1 MSNILKLGIPVAA
14 SSFFPIE
21 IIAHQASYAATYNMR
36 QVWYIIIHGHAAY
49 YLAAQINNSHKN
61 EGNRDATALEA
72 CKGGQHDKG
81 KHYAAGTHQMN
92 ISVKQCRSK
101 SRYHAGQ
108 KNKFTNKLGAIF
120 FLQHGP
126 DK

>member
-1 MSNILKLGIPVAA
+1 MSNILKLDIPVAA

-21 IIAHQASYAATYNMR
+21 IIAHQASYAAPHNMC
-36 QVWYIIIHGHAAY
+36 QIGYIIIHGHAAY
-49 YLAAQINNSHKN
+49 YLAAQINNSHQN

-92 ISVKQCRSK
+92 IGVE
-101 SRYHAGQ
+101 
-108 KNKFTNKLGAIF
+108 
-120 FLQHGP
+120 
-126 DK
+126 